1 MNKVIVTIIALI
13 GIAIGL
19 GWYVTAQESQSFQH
33 ASEVERRMLEKSEC
47 PPDQCP

>member
-1 MNKVIVTIIALI
+1 MHKGIVTIVALI

-19 GWYVTAQESQSFQH
+19 GWYVTAQEPQSLH
-33 ASEVERRMLEKSEC
+33 YSSEVERRILENSEC